1 MNKNKEESN
10 MKKALSVVLILA
22 ILLAIP
28 AITSAVESPET
39 ELPPPEIEEIIEEVQ
54 TIYRLTIYYIYL
66 DGTTAAPT
74 YTRQLEA
81 GTHYNVVSPEITGY
95 TPTMAVVSGVM
106 PARDVEYTVIYI
118 PAPDPSSPGTP
129 GSFLTIDDYDSPLG
143 LGASYMHVG
152 ICIE

>member
-1 MNKNKEESN
+1 

-39 ELPPPEIEEIIEEVQ
+39 ELPPPEIEEIIEEMQ

-66 DGTTAAPT
+66 DGSTAAPT

-81 GTHYNVVSPEITGY
+81 GTPYNVVSPEIPGY

-118 PAPDPSSPGTP
+118 PAPDPSSPTSSGTP
-129 GSFLTIDDYDSPLG
+129 NSFLTIDDYDSPLG